1 MTDEELIKR
10 LRGGDVMNGMTVDCK
25 RDRCNCAT
33 MGEAADR
40 IEALLRDLK
49 SARIRIEI
57 VQAVCL
63 GLSEQLMKAHT
74 EIAQT
79 LGKAGGEG

>member
-10 LRGGDVMNGMTVDCK
+10 LRASRAVWEDGKSHPTDDET
-25 RDRCNCAT
+25 A
-33 MGEAADR
+33 AADR